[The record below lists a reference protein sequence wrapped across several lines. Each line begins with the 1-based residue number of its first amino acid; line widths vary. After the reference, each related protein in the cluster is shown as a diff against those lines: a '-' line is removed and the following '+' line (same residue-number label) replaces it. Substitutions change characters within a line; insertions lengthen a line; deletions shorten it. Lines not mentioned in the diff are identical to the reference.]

1 MNCVKRIKKM
11 QNYKAT
17 DNSLHAIEPEFA
29 HLLPSG
35 CVPITEAEAEALR
48 PKPDPKL
55 SIQAQIDALE
65 REVILPRVTREFML
79 AQMEAVAASQGVT
92 PEQLR
97 AINYGYRRVKE
108 FDEQIEALRGQL

>member
-1 MNCVKRIKKM
+1 MSIIKIDQSKLA
-11 QNYKAT
+11 AT
-17 DNSLHAIEPEFA
+17 NAA
-29 HLLPSG
+29 
-35 CVPITEAEAEALR
+35 
-48 PKPDPKL
+48 

-79 AQMEAVAASQGVT
+79 ANMEAVAASQGVT

-97 AINYGYRRVKE
+97 ASHYGYRRVKE